1 MPELFLLSNEYL
13 AVYYT
18 LPQLFCI
25 FKIFYSKKNF
35 SSSFSPFWSLL
46 LSLFLF
52 FIIHLFLAMLGF
64 CCGSQAFSSW

>member
-18 LPQLFCI
+18 LSQLFCI
-25 FKIFYSKKNF
+25 LKIFYSKKNF

-46 LSLFLF
+46 LADLTYNFVNEPGERE
-52 FIIHLFLAMLGF
+52 H
-64 CCGSQAFSSW
+64 